1 MRLLVD
7 AHALLWWLGADRRL
21 SPTARET
28 IEAAQEPLLSAGTLI
43 EIAVKRSLGKLEVD
57 KDWPEQASAD
67 GFDVL
72 AIGWSHATCL
82 QDLPFP
88 RLAGKSHRD
97 PFDRLLA
104 AQALCERIPI
114 VTRAPAFAAY
124 GVATIW

>member
-7 AHALLWWLGADRRL
+7 AHALLWWLGEDRRL
-21 SPTARET
+21 SPIARET
-28 IEAAQEPLLSAGTLI
+28 IEVAQEPMLSAGTLV

-57 KDWPEQASAD
+57 GDWPEQASAD

-72 AIGWSHATCL
+72 AIGWSHATRL
-82 QDLPFP
+82 QGLPFP
-88 RLAGKSHRD
+88 RLAGKPHRD

-114 VTRAPAFAAY
+114 VTRDPAFAAY